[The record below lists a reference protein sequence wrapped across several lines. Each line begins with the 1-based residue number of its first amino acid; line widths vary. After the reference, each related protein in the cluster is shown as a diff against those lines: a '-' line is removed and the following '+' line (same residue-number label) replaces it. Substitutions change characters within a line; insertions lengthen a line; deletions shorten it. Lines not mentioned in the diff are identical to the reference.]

1 MVMAINARRKRS
13 VRFNLRKNNKGGRV
27 RLVVF
32 RSNQH
37 IYAQLIDDKQGTT
50 LGQSST
56 LDKDVAQGLKSKSN
70 IEAASKVGAAIAK
83 KAKDAKVEEVV
94 FDRSGYLYHGRV
106 KALAEAARVGGLK
119 F

>member
-1 MVMAINARRKRS
+1 MAINARRKRS
-13 VRFNLRKNNKGGRV
+13 VRFNLRKRNKSNRV

-37 IYAQLIDDKQGTT
+37 IYAQLIDDNQGKT
-50 LGQSST
+50 LAQSST
-56 LDKDVAQGLKSKSN
+56 VDKDVAKGLKSKSN
-70 IEAASKVGAAIAK
+70 IEAASKVGADIAK
-83 KAKDAKVEEVV
+83 KAKEANVVEVV

>member
-1 MVMAINARRKRS
+1 MAINARRKRS
-13 VRFNLRKNNKGGRV
+13 VRFNLRKKNKSNRV
-27 RLVVF
+27 RLIVF

-37 IYAQLIDDKQGTT
+37 IYAQLIDDKQGIT
-50 LGQSST
+50 LAQSST
-56 LDKDVAQGLKSKSN
+56 LDKDISNGLKSKSN

-83 KAKDAKVEEVV
+83 KAKEAKVEDVV

-106 KALAEAARVGGLK
+106 EALADAARVGGLK

>member
-1 MVMAINARRKRS
+1 MAINARRKRS
-13 VRFNLRKNNKGGRV
+13 VRFNLKKRNKSNRV

-37 IYAQLIDDKQGTT
+37 IYAQLIDDNQGIT
-50 LGQSST
+50 LAQSST
-56 LDKDVAQGLKSKSN
+56 LDKDIAKGLKSKSN
-70 IEAASKVGAAIAK
+70 IEAASKVGSVIAK
-83 KAKDAKVEEVV
+83 KAKDVKVEEVV

-106 KALAEAARVGGLK
+106 KALADAARVGGLK